1 VQEFPKAHGL
11 FWVGFLV
18 EIICMT
24 HIAPSILSA
33 DFARLGD
40 EVRAVERGGA
50 NRIHIDVMDGH
61 FVPNLSMGPIVV
73 KAIRPIT
80 SLPLEVHVMITDPV
94 KYSPSFLK
102 MGADTIIAHVE
113 VLPDPKPWISSV
125 REAGKKPGL
134 AINPE
139 TPVDVVTPYLSLVD
153 IVICMTVHP
162 GFGGQSFLPASP
174 GRIQRLRQLINE
186 HSPKCELEVDGG
198 VDLATAKTCIEQ
210 GANVLVAG
218 NAIFAHPNGG
228 EFATR
233 EMVEQFGNL

>member
-1 VQEFPKAHGL
+1 MA
-11 FWVGFLV
+11 
-18 EIICMT
+18 

-50 NRIHIDVMDGH
+50 NRIHVDVMDGH

-73 KAIRPIT
+73 KALRPIT
-80 SLPLEVHVMITDPV
+80 QLPLEVHVMITDPL

-102 MGADTIIAHVE
+102 EGADTIIAHVE
-113 VLPDPKPWISSV
+113 VLPDPKPWIEMV
-125 REAGKKPGL
+125 RKAGKKPGL

-139 TPVDVVTPYLSLVD
+139 TPVDVVAPFLSLID

-174 GRIQRLRQLINE
+174 DRIRRLRQLINE
-186 HSPKCELEVDGG
+186 HDPRCELEVDGG
-198 VDLATAKTCIEQ
+198 VDMTTASVCVAN

-218 NAIFAHPNGG
+218 NAIFGHRRGG
-228 EFATR
+228 EYATR
-233 EMVEQFGNL
+233 EMSAQFGKM

>member
-1 VQEFPKAHGL
+1 
-11 FWVGFLV
+11 
-18 EIICMT
+18 MT

-33 DFARLGD
+33 DFAKLGD

-50 NRIHIDVMDGH
+50 NRVHVDVMDGH

-73 KAIRPIT
+73 KALRPIT
-80 SLPLEVHVMITDPV
+80 RLPLEVHLMITDPM

-102 MGADTIIAHVE
+102 EGADTIIAHIE
-113 VLPDPKPWISSV
+113 VLPDPKPWIETI
-125 REAGKKPGL
+125 RNAGKKPGL

-139 TPVDVVTPYLSLVD
+139 TLVDVVAPYLSQVG

-162 GFGGQSFLPASP
+162 GFGGQSFLPGSP
-174 GRIQRLRQLINE
+174 ERINQLRRLINE
-186 HSPKCELEVDGG
+186 YNPRCELEVDGG
-198 VDLATAKTCIEQ
+198 VDMTTAPVCVEN

-218 NAIFAHPNGG
+218 NAVFSHPKGG

-233 EMVEQFGNL
+233 EMVDRFAKV

>member
-1 VQEFPKAHGL
+1 MP
-11 FWVGFLV
+11 
-18 EIICMT
+18 

-50 NRIHIDVMDGH
+50 NRIHVDVMDGH

-73 KAIRPIT
+73 KALRPIT
-80 SLPLEVHVMITDPV
+80 KLPLEVHVMIADPM
-94 KYSPSFLK
+94 KYSPAFLK
-102 MGADTIIAHVE
+102 EGADTIIAHIE
-113 VLPDPKPWISSV
+113 VLPDPKPWIDSI
-125 REAGKKPGL
+125 RKAGKKPGL

-139 TPVDVVTPYLSLVD
+139 TPVDTVTPYLSLID

-174 GRIQRLRQLINE
+174 ERIRRLRQLIDQHN
-186 HSPKCELEVDGG
+186 PKCELEVDGG
-198 VDLATAKTCIEQ
+198 VDLTTAKVCIDS

-218 NAIFAHPNGG
+218 NAIFGHAEGA
-228 EFATR
+228 ESATK
-233 EMVEQFGNL
+233 EMAERIGKL